1 MRSTSYAIPA
11 VIIVVVMWGF
21 SYVAAR
27 MVLSSVTPIILATV
41 RFLIASLIFTPII
54 VLEFSRGN
62 FPKARNLL
70 ECAFLGLLGISTYY
84 VLQYTGVKY
93 AGAGISALLVV
104 GLIPVLTGLSSAFLN
119 KEGYGRWQI
128 VGTLLGLLG
137 VTLITLPGL
146 LVDKIDWLFY
156 IGVVCLLLNGVCW
169 AAYSTVS
176 RRLMKKTGNPLIT
189 TSYVIVL
196 GALFL
201 LPMSASSDWG
211 SLKYLQPQQWLS
223 ILYLAIGC
231 SCMGYFLWN
240 YSLSKMDAV
249 KVTVWLYLEPVV
261 AFVGEALVF
270 ATIPTVTTLLG
281 GVAIIAGALLTNWSE
296 ILKEVSG

>member
-21 SYVAAR
+21 SFVAAR
-27 MVLSSVTPIILATV
+27 MVLSTVTPIILATV
-41 RFLIASLIFTPII
+41 RFFIASLIFIPII
-54 VLEFSRGN
+54 AREFFRGN
-62 FPKARNLL
+62 FPRARNLL
-70 ECAFLGLLGISTYY
+70 EYSILGLLGISTYY

-104 GLIPVLTGLSSAFLN
+104 GLIPVLTGLSSAFFN
-119 KEGYGRWQI
+119 KEGYGRWQV

-137 VTLITLPGL
+137 VALITLPEL
-146 LVDKIDWLFY
+146 FVDEINWLFY
-156 IGVVCLLLNGVCW
+156 VGVVCLLLNAVCW
-169 AAYSTVS
+169 AVYSTLS
-176 RRLMKKTGNPLIT
+176 RRLMKKTGKPLIT

-196 GALFL
+196 GTFFL
-201 LPMSASSDWG
+201 LPLSASSDWG
-211 SLKYLQPQQWLS
+211 SVKYLQSQQWLS

-231 SCMGYFLWN
+231 SCVGYFLWN

-249 KVTVWLYLEPVV
+249 KVTVWVYLEPVV
-261 AFVGEALVF
+261 AFVGEALIF

-296 ILKEVSG
+296 IPKEISG

>member
-11 VIIVVVMWGF
+11 AIIVVVMWGF
-21 SYVAAR
+21 SFVAAR
-27 MVLSSVTPIILATV
+27 MVLSTVTPIILATV
-41 RFLIASLIFTPII
+41 RFLIASIIFIPII

-70 ECAFLGLLGISTYY
+70 EYAFLGLLSISTYY

-146 LVDKIDWLFY
+146 LVDRIDWLFY
-156 IGVVCLLLNGVCW
+156 IGVVCLLLNAICW
-169 AAYSTVS
+169 AAYSTLS
-176 RRLMKKTGNPLIT
+176 RRLMKKTGKPLIT

-196 GALFL
+196 GTLFL

-211 SLKYLQPQQWLS
+211 SVKYLQPQQWMS

-231 SCMGYFLWN
+231 SCMAYFLWN

-249 KVTVWLYLEPVV
+249 KVTVWQYLEPVV
-261 AFVGEALVF
+261 AFVGEALIF
-270 ATIPTVTTLLG
+270 TTIPTVTTLLG
-281 GVAIIAGALLTNWSE
+281 GVTIIVGALLTNWSE
-296 ILKEVSG
+296 ILKEVTG

>member
-11 VIIVVVMWGF
+11 AIIVVIMWGF

-27 MVLSSVTPIILATV
+27 MLLSTVTPIILATV
-41 RFLIASLIFTPII
+41 RFLIASLIFIPII
-54 VLEFSRGN
+54 VREFSRGN
-62 FPKARNLL
+62 FPKARNLV
-70 ECAFLGLLGISTYY
+70 EYAFLGLLGISTYY

-119 KEGYGRWQI
+119 KERYGRWQI

-137 VTLITLPGL
+137 VALITLPGL
-146 LVDKIDWLFY
+146 FVDKIDWLFY
-156 IGVVCLLLNGVCW
+156 IGVVCLLLNAVCW

-176 RRLMKKTGNPLIT
+176 RRLMKKNGNPLIT

-196 GALFL
+196 GTLFL

-211 SLKYLQPQQWLS
+211 SIKYLQPQQWLS

-231 SCMGYFLWN
+231 SCIGYFLWN

-249 KVTVWLYLEPVV
+249 KVTVWVYLEPAV

>member
-27 MVLSSVTPIILATV
+27 MVLSTVTPIILATV
-41 RFLIASLIFTPII
+41 RFLIASLIFIPII
-54 VLEFSRGN
+54 VREFSRGN

-70 ECAFLGLLGISTYY
+70 EYAFLGLLGISTYY

-146 LVDKIDWLFY
+146 FVDKIDWLFY
-156 IGVVCLLLNGVCW
+156 IGVVCLLLNAVCW
-169 AAYSTVS
+169 AAYSTLS
-176 RRLMKKTGNPLIT
+176 RRLMKKTGKPLIT

-201 LPMSASSDWG
+201 LPLSASSDWG
-211 SLKYLQPQQWLS
+211 SMKYLQPQQWLS

-231 SCMGYFLWN
+231 SCVGYFLWN

-249 KVTVWLYLEPVV
+249 KVTVWVYLEPVV
-261 AFVGEALVF
+261 AFVGEALIF

-281 GVAIIAGALLTNWSE
+281 GVAIIAGALVTNWSE